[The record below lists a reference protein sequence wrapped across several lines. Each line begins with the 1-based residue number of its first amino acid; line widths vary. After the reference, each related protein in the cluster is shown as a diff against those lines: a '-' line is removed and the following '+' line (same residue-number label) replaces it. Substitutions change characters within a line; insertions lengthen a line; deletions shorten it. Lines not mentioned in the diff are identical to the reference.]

1 MIRWPLVRR
10 TVLLYSHLAVSI
22 RWLLFF
28 LLPCLAA
35 SSRCAACQVC
45 HSTRYRRRSRGHR
58 WPRRRRRRRRDRR
71 SRPPA
76 AGPCPKCPQAG
87 DQHYIYSNERRR
99 KADTPSESTRARRM
113 LKDCHRGLGCFG
125 AELRTFWA
133 GLLVPNIMFEYT
145 PPHRAREREKKARA
159 ERHPRIKQR
168 VPR

>member
-10 TVLLYSHLAVSI
+10 TVSLYSHLAVSI

-35 SSRCAACQVC
+35 SSRCAACQV
-45 HSTRYRRRSRGHR
+45 TVPDTAGAPEATDGHDGGDGGDGTAGHGR
-58 WPRRRRRRRRDRR
+58 QPPGPAPSAPRLVTNT
-71 SRPPA
+71 
-76 AGPCPKCPQAG
+76 
-87 DQHYIYSNERRR
+87 IYSNERRR
-99 KADTPSESTRARRM
+99 KADTPRESTRARRM

>member
-1 MIRWPLVRR
+1 MYGGLFHFIHISPSRFVGC
-10 TVLLYSHLAVSI
+10 YSFYCRA
-22 RWLLFF
+22 
-28 LLPCLAA
+28 
-35 SSRCAACQVC
+35 
-45 HSTRYRRRSRGHR
+45 
-58 WPRRRRRRRRDRR
+58 
-71 SRPPA
+71 SRPRAAAQHAKSATVPDTAGAPEATDGHDGGDGGDGTAGHGRQPPGPA
-76 AGPCPKCPQAG
+76 PSAPRLVTNT
-87 DQHYIYSNERRR
+87 IYSNERRR